1 MAVVM
6 EEAAKLRGVLKNEPI
21 SVRCICV
28 CVNISTL
35 GMYSLFICHICT
47 CMSLYTYK

>member
-28 CVNISTL
+28 CVCEYFHTW
-35 GMYSLFICHICT
+35 YV
-47 CMSLYTYK
+47 